1 MNYLTHYYF
10 FEKKDR
16 PYYNCGLIFP
26 DWLSAYGRIKFNFEI
41 VTQNGYELDLKEGV
55 LSHYLGDKIFHSS
68 VYFKTYAHGIKEL
81 LETTSLN
88 KDKLRFTFLA
98 HVLLEM
104 TIDRILLKINSDLGL
119 SFYQSLAQCDTS
131 YLLRFAKNNSA
142 ADDNFLALIQ
152 QFQKHQF
159 VLKYNRTDVF
169 IKSLVRIAQRVGIDI
184 NDSQALELMGKVDE
198 IESYVK
204 GGFTQLHLLFIKN

>member
-1 MNYLTHYYF
+1 
-10 FEKKDR
+10 
-16 PYYNCGLIFP
+16 
-26 DWLSAYGRIKFNFEI
+26 
-41 VTQNGYELDLKEGV
+41 
-55 LSHYLGDKIFHSS
+55 
-68 VYFKTYAHGIKEL
+68 
-81 LETTSLN
+81 
-88 KDKLRFTFLA
+88 
-98 HVLLEM
+98 M

-204 GGFTQLHLLFIKN
+204 GGFTQLHLLFIKNSLIDDIAHIAFVSARQVGIRFRHTFGCFFETLTVGVFSDLG